1 MTQEEFT
8 NLVATAAA
16 GLAPIML
23 GHGPIS
29 PERIREVA
37 ETAAN
42 LALQVA
48 KEARTRY
55 QAESGLSDRDQP
67 RRR

>member
-23 GHGPIS
+23 AHGPVS
-29 PERIREVA
+29 PERLRELA

-42 LALQVA
+42 LALQVS

-55 QAESGLSDRDQP
+55 QAASGLSDRDQP
-67 RRR
+67 RQR